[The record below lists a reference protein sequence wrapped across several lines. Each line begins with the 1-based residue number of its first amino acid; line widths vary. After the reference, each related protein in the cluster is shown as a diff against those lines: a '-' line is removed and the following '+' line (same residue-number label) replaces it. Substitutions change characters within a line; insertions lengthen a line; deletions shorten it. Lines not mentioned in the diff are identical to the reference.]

1 MNGIIVINKDKDYT
15 SRDVVNIV
23 SKKLNTKKV
32 GHTGTLDP
40 MAKGVLVIC
49 VNEGT
54 KLVDLLSADIKEYL
68 AEITLGIDTDTLDI
82 TGNVLKEE
90 KSIIDKN
97 IIIDCLNNFPKKYM
111 QEVPAYS
118 AVKVDGKKLY
128 EYARNNEEV
137 NLPKKEVIIHE
148 LELVSDIRYENN
160 KTIFKIR
167 CLVSKGTYIRSL
179 IRDIASSLN
188 TIGTMSDLVR
198 TKNGN
203 FDINSAVT
211 IEEFKNDKYRF
222 ITLEEA
228 ISNIEK
234 KEVDDILLKKISN
247 GCKLKNIYD
256 TDLIAF
262 TKNDIVIAIYESDG
276 NNLKPYKMFL
286 KNI

>member
-148 LELVSDIRYENN
+148 LELVSDIKYENN

-262 TKNDIVIAIYESDG
+262 TKNDKVIAIYESDG

>member
-1 MNGIIVINKDKDYT
+1 MNGIVIINKDKDYT

-40 MAKGVLVIC
+40 MAKGVLVVC
-49 VNEGT
+49 VNEAT
-54 KLVDLLSADIKEYL
+54 KLVDLLSVDIKEYI
-68 AEITLGIDTDTLDI
+68 AEITLGIDTDTIDI
-82 TGNVLKEE
+82 TGNILKQE

-97 IIIDCLNNFPKKYM
+97 IIVNCLNNFPKKYM
-111 QEVPAYS
+111 QEVPIYS
-118 AVKVDGKKLY
+118 AVKVNGKKLY

-137 NLPKKEVIIHE
+137 NLPKKEVSIYE
-148 LELVSDIRYENN
+148 LELIDDIKYEND

-179 IRDIASSLN
+179 IKDIASSLN

-211 IEEFKNDKYRF
+211 IEEFKNDNYRF
-222 ITLEEA
+222 IYLEEA
-228 ISNIEK
+228 IGNIEK

-247 GCKLKNIYD
+247 GCKLENHYD
-256 TDLIAF
+256 TNLIAF
-262 TKNDIVIAIYESDG
+262 TKNEKVIAIYENDG

>member
-1 MNGIIVINKDKDYT
+1 MNGIVIINKDKDYT
-15 SRDVVNIV
+15 SRDIVNIV

-40 MAKGVLVIC
+40 MAKGVLVVC
-49 VNEGT
+49 VNEAT
-54 KLVDLLSADIKEYL
+54 KLVDLLSADIKEYV
-68 AEITLGIDTDTLDI
+68 AEITLGIDTDTIDI
-82 TGNVLKEE
+82 TGNILKEE

-97 IIIDCLNNFPKKYM
+97 IIVNCLNNFPKKYM
-111 QEVPAYS
+111 QEVPIYS
-118 AVKVDGKKLY
+118 AVKVNGKKLY

-137 NLPKKEVIIHE
+137 NLPKKEVSIYE
-148 LELVSDIRYENN
+148 LELIDDIKYEND

-179 IRDIASSLN
+179 IKDIASSLN

-211 IEEFKNDKYRF
+211 IEEFKNDNYRF
-222 ITLEEA
+222 IPLEEA
-228 ISNIEK
+228 INNIKK

-247 GCKLKNIYD
+247 GCKLENHYD
-256 TDLIAF
+256 TNLIAF
-262 TKNDIVIAIYESDG
+262 TKNDKIIAIYENDG